1 MMNNSK
7 YAEDV
12 LERRDK
18 AETEVEPPLP
28 EVLKAAILSP
38 SKVRSFAINGL
49 FVLAIFYIL
58 YFAADFVLP
67 VALALLMSL
76 LLLPLVS
83 LLTKAKIPEAIGSA
97 LSIVAL
103 ILVLA
108 GLASLVYQPATSFL
122 QDFPHHLRQI
132 QERLTFLSAS
142 LKQAGHTSD
151 QVEQLMGSN
160 QNSATVVT
168 LRGPGV
174 VQVLFSQTPV
184 FSAKMIVVTILAY
197 FLLAHR
203 EAFLLKA
210 VKAVPTFQDK
220 RRVVDIAN
228 EIQTSIARYL
238 VSVTLLNLGL
248 GVSVGASVGLLE
260 LANPVMWGVAA
271 FLLNY
276 IPFIGSVCGIV
287 LIAIASL
294 IQFENIWYAC
304 LAPILYLVLNALES
318 NFVTPQFL
326 GKWMTLNPV
335 AIFLSFLFWGWL
347 WGVAGML
354 LAVPILAIVKIFCD
368 RVESLTQL
376 ANSWVIELTK
386 NPCLSPV
393 AFRRRESFPS

>member
-1 MMNNSK
+1 MNDSQ
-7 YAEDV
+7 YAEDF
-12 LERRDK
+12 LEERAK
-18 AETEVEPPLP
+18 SILPAERPLP
-28 EVLKAAILSP
+28 ETLQAAIASP
-38 SKVRSFAINGL
+38 SRVRNFAITGL
-49 FVLAIFYIL
+49 FILAIFYTL

-83 LLTKAKIPEAIGSA
+83 LLSKARIPEAIGSGV
-97 LSIVAL
+97 SIVVL
-103 ILVLA
+103 VLVLA
-108 GLASLVYQPATSFL
+108 GLASLIYQPANSFL
-122 QDFPHHLRQI
+122 QDFPHHMRQI
-132 QERLTFLSAS
+132 QERLTLLSSS
-142 LKQAGHTSD
+142 LKQAGHTSE
-151 QVEQLMGSN
+151 QVEELMGAK

-168 LRGPGV
+168 LKGPGV
-174 VQVLFSQTPV
+174 IQGLFSQTPI
-184 FSAKMIVVTILAY
+184 FSAKLIVVVILAY

-220 RRVVDIAN
+220 RRVVDIAR
-228 EIQTSIARYL
+228 EIQTSIAKYL

-248 GVSVGASVGLLE
+248 GAGVGLAVGLLG
-260 LANPVMWGVAA
+260 LANPLMWGVAA

-276 IPFIGSVCGIV
+276 VPFVGAVCGIG
-287 LIAIASL
+287 LIGIASL
-294 IQFENIWYAC
+294 IQFDNLWYAC
-304 LAPILYLVLNALES
+304 LSPLCYLVLNVLES

-368 RVESLTQL
+368 RVDSLTQL
-376 ANSWVIELTK
+376 GEFLGD
-386 NPCLSPV
+386 
-393 AFRRRESFPS
+393 